1 MNTVR
6 CWRAEEIETVFFPFT
21 ELVCSL
27 SCKWKCLKWA
37 GKVKKSTYS
46 IHSTQ
51 IYQVS
56 GVVEWLRLQKYSKEP
71 ALILALTSQEGRK
84 KRNIPGNDVWHI
96 KTNPTQKEGRCRWDL
111 KGGNLG
117 EERDILVML
126 RSKGAEPEGREERRG
141 GKGWDQSGTK
151 AKSPWRSL
159 NLILSLIKS
168 LCSVLSKSN
177 MISHI
182 WRG

>member
-1 MNTVR
+1 MLESR
-6 CWRAEEIETVFFPFT
+6 RDWDSFFPFT

-56 GVVEWLRLQKYSKEP
+56 GVVEWLRLQKHSKEP
-71 ALILALTSQEGRK
+71 ALILVLTSQEGRK

-117 EERDILVML
+117 EERDIPV
-126 RSKGAEPEGREERRG
+126 RSHLQRPSLLLCN
-141 GKGWDQSGTK
+141 WSGT
-151 AKSPWRSL
+151 WQSL
-159 NLILSLIKS
+159 GT
-168 LCSVLSKSN
+168 CPH
-177 MISHI
+177 ISS
-182 WRG
+182 